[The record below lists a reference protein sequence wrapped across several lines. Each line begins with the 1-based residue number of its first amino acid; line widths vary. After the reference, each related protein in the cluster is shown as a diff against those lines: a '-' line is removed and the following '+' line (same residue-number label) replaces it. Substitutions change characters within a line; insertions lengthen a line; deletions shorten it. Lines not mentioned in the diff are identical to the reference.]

1 VLCLCAEGN
10 EVGFLIPEAA
20 LPVSKEIL
28 CRPVSMGCFQACTA
42 KMNLGEEVDL
52 EDYVGR
58 PDKINNAE
66 IAAICQ
72 EAGMQAVR
80 KNRCALAQVI
90 WEVANGPAAGC
101 LTATYP
107 GNSLHKGSGMRVK
120 WKL

>member
-1 VLCLCAEGN
+1 ML
-10 EVGFLIPEAA
+10 
-20 LPVSKEIL
+20 
-28 CRPVSMGCFQACTA
+28 QACTA

-80 KNRCALAQVI
+80 KNRCDLLVIHKFELATPVCRI
-90 WEVANGPAAGC
+90 
-101 LTATYP
+101 
-107 GNSLHKGSGMRVK
+107 
-120 WKL
+120 

>member
-1 VLCLCAEGN
+1 
-10 EVGFLIPEAA
+10 
-20 LPVSKEIL
+20 
-28 CRPVSMGCFQACTA
+28 MGCFQACTA

-80 KNRCALAQVI
+80 KNRCALA
-90 WEVANGPAAGC
+90 
-101 LTATYP
+101 
-107 GNSLHKGSGMRVK
+107 
-120 WKL
+120 